1 MNQINDHFLKF
12 VTVAGQP
19 VQMPTEP
26 KGIHDEMGASFDPE
40 YGRMSGNLAMQL
52 PNPTT
57 LNALLVLYGFSD
69 IPTETVNNSPT
80 VNVEV
85 RGQRHRP

>member
-1 MNQINDHFLKF
+1 
-12 VTVAGQP
+12 
-19 VQMPTEP
+19 
-26 KGIHDEMGASFDPE
+26 MGASFDPE

-69 IPTETVNNSPT
+69 LPTETVNNSPT
-80 VNVEV
+80 VNVQVLPDPSAE
-85 RGQRHRP
+85 QARHLG